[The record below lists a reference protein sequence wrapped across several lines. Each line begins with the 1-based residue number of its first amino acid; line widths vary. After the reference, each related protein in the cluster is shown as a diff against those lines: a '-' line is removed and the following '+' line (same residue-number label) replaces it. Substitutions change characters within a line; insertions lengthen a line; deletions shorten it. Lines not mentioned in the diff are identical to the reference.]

1 MAAKR
6 LSPPTEAELEILQTL
21 WQKQPRSVREVYE
34 ELSRK
39 RDIGYTTVLKQMQR
53 MYEDKGLL
61 RRHKQGKL
69 HLYEATIT
77 EQEVQENLL
86 DRLVNN
92 AFGGSSLRLVQR
104 VLGRG
109 KASQAEIE
117 ALQQWLDQ
125 QKKQ

>member
-69 HLYEATIT
+69 HLYEAIIT